1 MLKTQEERQGAVLC
15 PDDRRGGTIPRA
27 VRVSENT
34 MDGSLI
40 VCATILCDIEK
51 IMFVTNGGHYVV

>member
-27 VRVSENT
+27 VRVSEKTDQSHNRP
-34 MDGSLI
+34 LI
-40 VCATILCDIEK
+40 DEVI
-51 IMFVTNGGHYVV
+51 F

>member
-15 PDDRRGGTIPRA
+15 PDDRRGGESPAPSAFQTQ
-27 VRVSENT
+27 VN
-34 MDGSLI
+34 GSLI